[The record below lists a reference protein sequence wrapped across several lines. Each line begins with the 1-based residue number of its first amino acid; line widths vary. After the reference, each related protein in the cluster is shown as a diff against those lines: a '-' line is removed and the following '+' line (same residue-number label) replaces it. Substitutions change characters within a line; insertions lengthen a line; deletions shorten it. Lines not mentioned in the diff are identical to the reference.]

1 MSYFPAALVPP
12 DAAKYP
18 QELVT
23 HGDVRID
30 NYYWLR
36 DDERTSPAVLSY
48 LAAENEYAAA
58 AMADT
63 QSLQEQLYEEMKV
76 RSAAAHNDQQHTCP
90 P

>member
-1 MSYFPAALVPP
+1 MSPSPAPSAAALLAP

-23 HGDVRID
+23 HGDVRVD

-48 LAAENEYAAA
+48 LTAENDYAAA

-63 QSLQEQLYEEMKV
+63 RSLQEQLYEEMKV
-76 RSAAAHNDQQHTCP
+76 QSAAA
-90 P
+90 